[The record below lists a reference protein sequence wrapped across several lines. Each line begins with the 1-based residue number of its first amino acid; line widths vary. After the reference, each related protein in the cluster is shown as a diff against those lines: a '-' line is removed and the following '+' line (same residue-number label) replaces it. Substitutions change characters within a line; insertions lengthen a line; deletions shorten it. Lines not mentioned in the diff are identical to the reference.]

1 MISCSGSGEA
11 VGATL
16 EATCLCGA
24 WPLVDALVVEIE
36 PNSRL
41 DADAPKFDPLV
52 EPLNSDAPN
61 FEPLIEVEIGD
72 GRAAETE
79 LNNPPDAGAPKFVIV
94 LGLRGS
100 PVRWWTTLYFLN
112 DTSFARYRVL

>member
-11 VGATL
+11 AGATFK
-16 EATCLCGA
+16 ATCLCGA
-24 WPLVDALVVEIE
+24 CPLVDALNNDALVVEIE
-36 PNSRL
+36 PNSPL

-61 FEPLIEVEIGD
+61 FESLIEVEIGD

-94 LGLRGS
+94 LG
-100 PVRWWTTLYFLN
+100 
-112 DTSFARYRVL
+112 